1 MNKKDLSLSLKS
13 ILISLLIIGI
23 VIGSIVLLIPRW
35 VAKSKLSRKQQK
47 LEEKIVKGE
56 EKNLRLKEELDALE
70 NDPVYL
76 EKIARDD
83 LGMKR
88 SGEVIYKFEDD

>member
-1 MNKKDLSLSLKS
+1 MNKKGLSLSLKS
-13 ILISLLIIGI
+13 VLISLLIIAI
-23 VIGSIVLLIPRW
+23 VIGSVVLLVPRW
-35 VAKSKLSRKQQK
+35 AAKNKLSGKQK
-47 LEEKIVKGE
+47 ELEEKIAKRE
-56 EKNLRLKEELDALE
+56 EKYLGLKEELDALE

>member
-1 MNKKDLSLSLKS
+1 MNKKGLSLSLKS
-13 ILISLLIIGI
+13 VLISLLIIGI
-23 VIGSIVLLIPRW
+23 VIGSIVLLVPRW
-35 VAKSKLSRKQQK
+35 VAKSKLSGKQK
-47 LEEKIVKGE
+47 ELEEKIAKRE
-56 EKNLRLKEELDALE
+56 EKYLRLKEELDALE

>member
-1 MNKKDLSLSLKS
+1 MNKKGLSLSLKS
-13 ILISLLIIGI
+13 VLISLLIIGI

-35 VAKSKLSRKQQK
+35 VAKSKLSKKQK
-47 LEEKIVKGE
+47 ELKEKIVKGE
-56 EKNLRLKEELDALE
+56 EKYLRLKEELDALE

>member
-1 MNKKDLSLSLKS
+1 MNKKGLSLSLKS
-13 ILISLLIIGI
+13 VLISLLIIGI
-23 VIGSIVLLIPRW
+23 VIGSIVLLVPRW
-35 VAKSKLSRKQQK
+35 VEKSKLSGKQK
-47 LEEKIVKGE
+47 ELEEKIAKRE
-56 EKNLRLKEELDALE
+56 EKYLRSKEELDALE